1 MICGAYGRGNAGD
14 DAILEAILQEM
25 RSIDPDMPITVLS
38 KDPKSTRLTYRV
50 RAVHR
55 SNFLAWHTA
64 MWNSRLYINGGGSLI
79 QDVTSRRS
87 LWFYLANI
95 RAAKRAG
102 NRVQMYGCGIGP
114 VTRESHRKLAAKII
128 NQICG
133 RHHPAG
139 AGLSGGAAG
148 HGRDGAGGPV
158 DRGPGADRCRRP
170 RTTRPTACCC
180 APASRPTAITSALP
194 CGGGRGLRRRPPSS
208 ARRRNTPTA
217 PMV

>member
-38 KDPKSTRLTYRV
+38 KDPRSTRLTYRV

-55 SNFLAWHTA
+55 SNFLAWHAA

-102 NRVQMYGCGIGP
+102 NRVQMYGCGIGRATGVWP
-114 VTRESHRKLAAKII
+114 
-128 NQICG
+128 
-133 RHHPAG
+133 
-139 AGLSGGAAG
+139 
-148 HGRDGAGGPV
+148 
-158 DRGPGADRCRRP
+158 RRSS
-170 RTTRPTACCC
+170 TNMWM
-180 APASRPTAITSALP
+180 SSP
-194 CGGGRGLRRRPPSS
+194 CGSRTLWKNCGPWG
-208 ARRRNTPTA
+208 
-217 PMV
+217 

>member
-1 MICGAYGRGNAGD
+1 MNGYLFQPGDWQALGNDLAALGNDDELRRRLGEKLYEKASTQFSIQKTVSTQLQIYASILRRHRRRSSARDGVVICGAYGRGNAGD

-38 KDPKSTRLTYRV
+38 KDPRSTRLTYRV

-55 SNFLAWHTA
+55 SNFLAWHAA

-102 NRVQMYGCGIGP
+102 NRVQMYG
-114 VTRESHRKLAAKII
+114 
-128 NQICG
+128 
-133 RHHPAG
+133 
-139 AGLSGGAAG
+139 LSPI
-148 HGRDGAGGPV
+148 H
-158 DRGPGADRCRRP
+158 
-170 RTTRPTACCC
+170 
-180 APASRPTAITSALP
+180 I
-194 CGGGRGLRRRPPSS
+194 
-208 ARRRNTPTA
+208 
-217 PMV
+217 